1 MTRCY
6 TRCALLLIALAA
18 SAETS
23 SAQHGKATPPRS
35 LLTGSGEQTFTM
47 TEIGGQPAIRH
58 SPTKLTLHFNLA
70 SAGVDNGCR
79 YWNAR
84 MELSRRDR
92 SIRIGAPYSSR
103 EQGDPCPPALEAQ
116 GARLADALAKVETYE
131 DAGNELRL
139 IGAGQILAR
148 FALVRGLWPPS
159 VLPGGAT
166 FWLSVEVGGDATAGD
181 DRLTLNLV
189 GRNVIGRAG
198 SCQYSGHVRHGHG
211 EITFWNLS
219 TVSGSCRETRV
230 HALLDALARAT
241 HYAMEWNALV
251 LSAADGFVLARFQ
264 VNASDVMGTWRLV
277 EVAGRSSFAA
287 IDLSLPDGKMK
298 GGKSCDAWFG
308 RIRLGDGMVV
318 FSPAPS
324 EAQSECRLYRT
335 PIAEPGL
342 PRNLSRARRYEVSGD
357 ELTFFDDGKKI
368 AVWRRVGS
376 TKQ

>member
-79 YWNAR
+79 YRNAR

-92 SIRIGAPYSSR
+92 SIRIGVPYSSR

-139 IGAGQILAR
+139 IGAGQVLAR
-148 FALVRGLWPPS
+148 FAPVRSLRPPS
-159 VLPGGAT
+159 ALPGSAT
-166 FWLSVEVGGDATAGD
+166 FWLSVEVGGDATGGD

-189 GRNVIGRAG
+189 GRNVTGRAG
-198 SCQYSGHVRHGHG
+198 SCRYSGHVRHGHG

-219 TVSGSCRETRV
+219 TVPGACRENSRSRPARRTCAR
-230 HALLDALARAT
+230 DALRHRAQRT
-241 HYAMEWNALV
+241 CCPCRGWICACTLPGQRQRRHGNLATGRGWPL
-251 LSAADGFVLARFQ
+251 FVRRHRSLATRWENEGRQKLRRF
-264 VNASDVMGTWRLV
+264 VWSH
-277 EVAGRSSFAA
+277 S
-287 IDLSLPDGKMK
+287 
-298 GGKSCDAWFG
+298 
-308 RIRLGDGMVV
+308 
-318 FSPAPS
+318 
-324 EAQSECRLYRT
+324 
-335 PIAEPGL
+335 
-342 PRNLSRARRYEVSGD
+342 ARRRHG
-357 ELTFFDDGKKI
+357 
-368 AVWRRVGS
+368 RVQSCSFRGAE
-376 TKQ
+376 